1 MEANYKETILNVT
14 CSLVL
19 EIVDLEHQDLVEP
32 LKQKVLPVLGQC
44 LKDWLNRG
52 KIKLD
57 KESAIKFKALTFAAK
72 SKCLTQDNLDFF
84 TRRLFDLVPKWKGQV
99 QAEALNVLNSISSLA
114 NYEVDLKVR
123 IARPCFGDAVGKSQR
138 LCGICFGLGGH

>member
-57 KESAIKFKALTFAAK
+57 KESAIKFKALTFSAK
-72 SKCLTQDNLDFF
+72 SKCLTQDNMDFF

-123 IARPCFGDAVGKSQR
+123 IARPCF
-138 LCGICFGLGGH
+138 